1 MSAAEAIEHY
11 TYDDYKN
18 WEGNWELIGGIA
30 YAMSPAPM
38 IKHQDLASAINAQ
51 LYIQLDQCSQCKV
64 LGEVDYKISDDTI
77 LRPDIALTC
86 GETNAYYLTKAPEI
100 IVEILSPSTATRDEK
115 YKFSLYEQEKVT
127 YYILIYPE
135 DLRAKIYRLKDSH
148 YDKEGD
154 FSFESYHFT
163 ETTCG
168 ISLDFG
174 KLFQRFR

>member
-1 MSAAEAIEHY
+1 MSAVEAIEYY
-11 TYDDYKN
+11 TYDDYRN

-51 LYIQLDQCSQCKV
+51 LYNQLDTCSQCKV
-64 LGEVDYKISDDTI
+64 LGEVDYKISDDTV
-77 LRPDIALTC
+77 LRPDIALAC
-86 GETNAYYLTKAPEI
+86 GEMGEHYLTKAPEI
-100 IVEILSPSTATRDEK
+100 IIEILSPSTTSRDEK
-115 YKFSLYEQEKVT
+115 YKFALYEQEKVT

-148 YDKEGD
+148 YDEEGD
-154 FSFESYHFT
+154 FLTESYQFE

-168 ISLDFG
+168 VRLDFE
-174 KLFQRFR
+174 KVFRRFR